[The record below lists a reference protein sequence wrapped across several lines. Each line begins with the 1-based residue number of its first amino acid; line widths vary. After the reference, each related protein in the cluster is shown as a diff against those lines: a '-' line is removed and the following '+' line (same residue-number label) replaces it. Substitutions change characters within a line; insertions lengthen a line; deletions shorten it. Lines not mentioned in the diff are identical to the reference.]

1 MFSNSTALRLLLSAL
16 PLIAAC
22 SKAGS
27 KQAPAATVT
36 APVAESGLA
45 AVTLTTSAYTHLR
58 IGTGMVDSSTTTLT
72 RTIGGELIVPPG
84 RALVVAAPVA
94 GRVLAPASGV
104 VPTPGQRVRQGQA
117 LLRLA
122 ALPPD
127 RDLLRTRQDLSATEA
142 RLTQAQL
149 EADRTAALFRDR
161 LVATRD
167 QERAQA
173 DLAAA
178 KAAFDAAASQEQVV
192 TTGGVRAGSTA
203 LVISAPRDGIL
214 RTLAAGP
221 GQVVAAGTV
230 LAEVASLDELWVRVP
245 VFAGDA
251 SAVQPQTEVQVH
263 PLTGSDPAAAGWRA
277 RRVMAPPTSDPVT
290 ASVDLYFAIVG
301 GSALLQPGQRVNVQL
316 PLRATRTPT
325 LSVPLASVVH
335 DAYGGAW
342 VYVRTDSLRFERR
355 RIDILEVLGDRAL
368 LRRGPAAGTSVVTAG
383 AAELFG
389 VEFGAGK

>member
-1 MFSNSTALRLLLSAL
+1 MSANRFML
-16 PLIAAC
+16 ACAAMSLVAC
-22 SKAGS
+22 TTNTPKP
-27 KQAPAATVT
+27 APAATVSS
-36 APVAESGLA
+36 PVPESGLT
-45 AVTLTTSAYTHLR
+45 AVTLTTKSFTHLR
-58 IGTGMVDSSTTTLT
+58 IATGTVDSGGSTAA

-84 RALVVAAPVA
+84 RALIVAAPVS
-94 GRVLAPASGV
+94 GRVLAPAGGAM
-104 VPTPGQRVRQGQA
+104 PTPGQRVRQGQA

-127 RDLLRTRQDLSATEA
+127 RDLLRTRQDLAAAQA

-149 EADRTAALFRDR
+149 EADRTAALFKDR

-178 KAAFDAAASQEQVV
+178 KAAFDAASSQEQVV
-192 TTGGVRAGSTA
+192 TTGGARAGSTS

-214 RTLAAGP
+214 RSLAAGP
-221 GQVVAAGTV
+221 GQVVSAGTA
-230 LAEVASLDELWVRVP
+230 LAEVASLDELWIRVP

-251 SAVQPQTEVQVH
+251 STVQPSAEVQVL
-263 PLTGSDPAAAGWRA
+263 PLTGAAPATAGWRA
-277 RRVMAPPTSDPVT
+277 RRVVAPPTSDPLT
-290 ASVDLYFAIVG
+290 ASVDLYFAII
-301 GSALLQPGQRVNVQL
+301 GSTAALQPGQRVNVRL
-316 PLRATRTPT
+316 PLRSTGTLA

-342 VYVRTDSLRFERR
+342 VYVRTDALRFERR
-355 RIDILEVLGDRAL
+355 RIDIREVIGDRAL
-368 LRRGPAAGTSVVTAG
+368 LRQGPAAGTTVVTDG